1 MIDYTTFYFNL
12 SEGLLG
18 SLEAIMDFK
27 DIYNE
32 QIKFQNRVKQTYD
45 FEVDELPDDIVQ
57 GFSYN
62 IQHLISEIGE
72 VLEADKRW
80 KSMRKSKYDR
90 KAKIQEICDCFI
102 VLMNV
107 AIYSGIDPQE
117 LETELLYKLAV
128 NRTRL
133 KESK

>member
-1 MIDYTTFYFNL
+1 
-12 SEGLLG
+12 
-18 SLEAIMDFK
+18 MDFK
-27 DIYNE
+27 DIYKE
-32 QIKFQNRVKQTYD
+32 QIKFQNRVKDTYD
-45 FEVDELPDDIVQ
+45 FKVEDLPDDIVQ

-62 IQHLISEIGE
+62 VQHLISEIGE

-90 KAKIQEICDCFI
+90 AAKIQEICDCFI

-107 AIYSGIDPQE
+107 AIYSGIDPEE

-128 NRTRL
+128 NRTRF
-133 KESK
+133 ESR

>member
-1 MIDYTTFYFNL
+1 
-12 SEGLLG
+12 
-18 SLEAIMDFK
+18 MDFK
-27 DIYNE
+27 DIYKE
-32 QIKFQNRVKQTYD
+32 QIKFQDKVKDSYD
-45 FEVDELPDDIVQ
+45 FEVGDLPSDIVQ

-62 IQHLISEIGE
+62 IQHLVSEVGE

-90 KAKIQEICDCFI
+90 QAKIQEICDCFI

-107 AIYSGIDPQE
+107 AIYSGVEPEE

-133 KESK
+133 ESK